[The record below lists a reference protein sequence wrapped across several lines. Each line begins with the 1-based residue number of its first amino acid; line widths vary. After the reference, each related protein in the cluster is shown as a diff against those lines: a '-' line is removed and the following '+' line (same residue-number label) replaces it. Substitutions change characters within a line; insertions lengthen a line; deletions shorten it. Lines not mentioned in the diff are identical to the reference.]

1 MARIKIIECDEESV
15 KEERTLEFLIA
26 YWITAMS
33 LECHLDDMVE
43 ISDELGET
51 YEFIDWLAYSHDGDG
66 ESIMDVHIHLEKA
79 YDIAVKTREKIEKEL
94 SEKMIEESNQENLKD
109 HIEIFFEKVATDFD
123 EIYAEQIEDSIHNF
137 MQVFDTFCKE
147 L

>member
-1 MARIKIIECDEESV
+1 MARTKVLECDEESV
-15 KEERTLEFLIA
+15 IEERTLEFLIG

-33 LECHLDDMVE
+33 LEYHLDDMVE

-79 YDIAVKTREKIEKEL
+79 YDIAVKTREKTEKEL
-94 SEKMIEESNQENLKD
+94 SEKMIEESSQENLKD
-109 HIEIFFEKVATDFD
+109 HIVTFFEKVTTDFD
-123 EIYAEQIEDSIHNF
+123 EIYEERIEDSIHNF
-137 MQVFDTFCKE
+137 MQTYENFIKE